1 MKYSEAPIEI
11 QLLMVAQEFYWYDAR
26 EHLVLQINSLTL
38 PKYQIFNRKGRN
50 LKYWVNRD
58 TENGFHISTVLN
70 EIL

>member
-11 QLLMVAQEFYWYDAR
+11 KLLMVVQEFYWYDAR
-26 EHLVLQINSLTL
+26 EYLVLQINSLTL

-50 LKYWVNRD
+50 LKYWVNID
-58 TENGFHISTVLN
+58 TENIFHISTVLN